1 MLGLFTAIVSLASAA
16 VAQQTS
22 YEPGTG
28 VRSLWIP
35 YVTVGGT
42 PVASILGHATGTDN
56 ITSYVIACP
65 TATPDCAISPNMT
78 LTEGP
83 STARYLSSNEGG
95 TATLRCDITS
105 FTTGECHQ
113 EYIKNGII
121 DRTSQSVGTD
131 DVITYQP
138 VQITATAMNSST
150 APQTVTVTPTPSS
163 TTSSSSSST
172 NFADVQTANGPWAIG
187 GAVGMGIAALAAL

>member
-1 MLGLFTAIVSLASAA
+1 MLGIFTAIVSLASAA

-28 VRSLWIP
+28 VRSLWFP
-35 YVTVGGT
+35 YVTLPGT
-42 PVASILGHATGTDN
+42 PVASILGRATGTDN
-56 ITSYVIACP
+56 ITSYVVACP
-65 TATPDCAISPNMT
+65 TATPDCTISPNMT

-83 STARYLSSNEGG
+83 STARYLSSNDAG
-95 TATLRCDITS
+95 TATIRCDITS

-131 DVITYQP
+131 VITYQA

-150 APQTVTVTPTPSS
+150 IPQTVTVTPTPSS

-172 NFADVQTANGPWAIG
+172 NFADVQTANGPWAMG
-187 GAVGMGIAALAAL
+187 GAVGMGLAALAAL